1 MAELKTLQ
9 DFYDPTRAGVQALS
23 MMQMQQHMAMQQNQ
37 QAMQSKNLEVDN
49 ARQAYASANPMESYP
64 AAKKYLEL
72 SGLPVPDVNTYYAN
86 PGMYDNLL
94 KAQPG
99 TPEHTAAMD
108 TWLKTDPRSRAA
120 VEKEV
125 DKLRGFKGA
134 QNLGVKAGL
143 GGDED
148 TAALIQQSGPLQT
161 QVGNALAQSPLQK
174 AKADLIQQKVDE
186 HERLSANV
194 NRQLSTLVPST
205 KALGLAIERSTPHV
219 EALAGLQE
227 EYAKNAKALGVT
239 KAGQMRSERIALNQ
253 ELKEFNDRRQ
263 QSIPKLQQALQQVE
277 DQASQ
282 LEARAEL
289 IARGAAPLGEGES
302 IETLAATVDDASRQR
317 ALMKAQLAFAKEPN
331 RANLDALQAIKAQM
345 DETVTTLSNSKTSS
359 QQSLDMHKAGLD
371 ERIAEHTRT
380 REYKGKLIKAQIEL
394 KKSGSLDAAASIAE
408 KHGVLVDEILPA
420 LKDPKQAGIE
430 IKMPGTT
437 EESGK
442 FAMIDNAVK
451 SVQAVRGA
459 ITKSDGTIDRGKV
472 FSANMNIPFTEG
484 RNINSMM
491 EDAVSAKLR
500 AETGAAAN
508 ADEVRS
514 IRSRFDISSLDSD
527 EVINDK
533 LNRLERFLNDTR
545 VIRDSSGKIREV
557 VAQGNQA
564 KKSPQAAAPKPSGT
578 PKVSNESEYNAIPSG
593 SQYIAPDGSTRTKR

>member
-64 AAKKYLEL
+64 AAKKFLEL

-94 KAQPG
+94 KAEPG
-99 TPEHTAAMD
+99 SPDHAQAMD

-120 VEKEV
+120 VKSEV
-125 DKLRGFKGA
+125 DSLKAFRGA
-134 QNLGVKAGL
+134 QNVSIQAGI

-148 TAALIQQSGPLQT
+148 TAEFIKQSGPAQT
-161 QVGNALAQSPLQK
+161 QVFNAIAQSPLQK

-239 KAGQMRSERIALNQ
+239 KAGQMRTERIALNQ

-263 QSIPKLQQALQQVE
+263 QSIPKLQQALQQIE
-277 DQASQ
+277 DQQSK
-282 LEARAEL
+282 LETRAEL

-345 DETVTTLSNSKTSS
+345 DETITTLSNSKTSS
-359 QQSLDMHKAGLD
+359 QQSLDLHRAGLD
-371 ERIAEHTRT
+371 EKIAEHKRKNDYED
-380 REYKGKLIKAQIEL
+380 RLIKAQIDMAEVGDQKRAGAIA
-394 KKSGSLDAAASIAE
+394 KKYNV
-408 KHGVLVDEILPA
+408 KVDDILTA
-420 LKDPKQAGIE
+420 LKDPNNPGVVV
-430 IKMPGTT
+430 KMPSTT
-437 EESGK
+437 EEAGK
-442 FAMIDNAVK
+442 FSMIDNAVK
-451 SVQAVRGA
+451 NIDSVLQS
-459 ITKSDGTIDRGKV
+459 ITNKDGSIDRQKV
-472 FSANMNIPFTEG
+472 FNAALNIPFTEG
-484 RNINSMM
+484 RELNSMM
-491 EDAVSAKLR
+491 EDAISAKLR

-508 ADEVRS
+508 AEEVKS
-514 IRSRFDISSLDSD
+514 ISRRFNLSTLDKD
-527 EVINDK
+527 EVIKSK
-533 LNRLERFLNDTR
+533 LSRLRRFLNETR
-545 VIRDSSGKIREV
+545 VIRDSSGKIRES
-557 VAQGNQA
+557 AARGETAAPAA
-564 KKSPQAAAPKPSGT
+564 KSQAAPSSSGVAPFNDAEKERRYQEF
-578 PKVSNESEYNAIPSG
+578 K
-593 SQYIAPDGSTRTKR
+593 KKHK